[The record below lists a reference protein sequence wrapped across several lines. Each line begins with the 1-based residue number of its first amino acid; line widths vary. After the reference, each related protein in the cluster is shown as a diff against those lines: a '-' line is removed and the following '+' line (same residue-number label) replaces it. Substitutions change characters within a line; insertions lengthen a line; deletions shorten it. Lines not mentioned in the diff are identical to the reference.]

1 MADDGKS
8 TNNTPPSKQEVVLR
22 VGFKAPSRPKPEQYN
37 PLDGMSEK
45 VGDSAYDRADT
56 SSDIPAVIPGRS
68 PLQKS
73 STQIPEDTFAYH
85 SHLNA
90 VQPPYNMEY
99 LTLLNEISVTRQACI
114 TSIATNT
121 VGLGFQVVKLQA
133 AIDEDVLKTV
143 AGRIKRQLN
152 KWAMADN
159 KSFTQL
165 LFAVKYDEE
174 TTGNGFI
181 EVDRDRT
188 GRITGLYHVPA
199 YTMRRKRDKSGWLQ
213 ERPGAISNLYS
224 STRQIA
230 PGYVEFYNFGD
241 KYDPDTGALRPNR
254 QPFVNEIIHIPIY
267 NARTTFYG
275 MPRDIAALATY
286 AGDEMARNQNVKYL
300 TNAAVPEIALIFEVD
315 AAAMERMFGDQP
327 VRIEVPESVRAQMEE
342 HFRYNLSAP
351 HYHPGIFHL
360 PMGVRLRIERL
371 SQPNRD
377 AAWSSYRTANKME
390 TLRAWR
396 TPAVVIGDA
405 EAAQYATAAVQK
417 HIYLE
422 QVIEPEQRKYAELLM
437 NFLWPEVTS
446 IPEAAAGPDGNG
458 IDPEWFA
465 LRFVKMSVAD
475 KAVDATVHN
484 IYLTQGVLDA
494 NEVREEIGY
503 AQKPKKPES
512 ALPALNPVGTADNA
526 AGTMPNGGRG
536 PNGTMSPPTGA
547 RRPGDIAVPTP
558 ANITTMGRP
567 GYDLPSV
574 AKSVGAEIEEIR
586 KSGEDEALITEYVD
600 QVEDLFRQQVEEWA
614 RDSQLAAS
622 ERILDEEG

>member
-1 MADDGKS
+1 MADDDK
-8 TNNTPPSKQEVVLR
+8 TPEKTSPPKKEVVLR
-22 VGFKAPSRPKPEQYN
+22 VGFQAPTKPKLEQYN
-37 PLDGMSEK
+37 PLDGMSGK
-45 VGDSAYDRADT
+45 VGDSAYDRVDAKIDA
-56 SSDIPAVIPGRS
+56 PAVIPGRS

-114 TSIATNT
+114 AALTTNT
-121 VGLGFQVVKLQA
+121 VGLGFQIVKLQA

-143 AGRIKRQLN
+143 AGRVKRQLN
-152 KWAMADN
+152 KWAMADG

-188 GRITGLYHVPA
+188 GRIKGLYHVPA

-254 QPFVNEIIHIPIY
+254 EPFVNEIIHIPVY

-327 VRIEVPESVRAQMEE
+327 VRIEVPESVRSQMEE

-377 AAWSSYRTANKME
+377 AAWSSYRTSNKME

-437 NFLWPEVTS
+437 NFLWPEITN

-458 IDPEWFA
+458 VDPEWFA

-512 ALPALNPVGTADNA
+512 ALPPLNPVGTADNA

-536 PNGTMSPPTGA
+536 PNGTMAPPTGA
-547 RRPGDIAVPTP
+547 RRPGDVAIPAP
-558 ANITTMGRP
+558 ANIMTMGRP
-567 GYDLPSV
+567 GYDLPPV
-574 AKSVGAEIEEIR
+574 AKSASVQDIR
-586 KSGEDEALITEYVD
+586 KAADGDDALITEYVD
-600 QVEDLFRQQVEEWA
+600 RVEDLFRQQVEEWA
-614 RDSQLAAS
+614 RDAQLAAS
-622 ERILDEEG
+622 ERVLDEEG